1 MRTTRALAPLRH
13 RRFRLLVAG
22 QLTSNV
28 GDAFYAVALPWYVLA
43 THGGPLLLG
52 TVLAAYGIP
61 RTALLIVGGQ
71 LSDRWRPWTVMMAT
85 DLIRAFGVGA
95 LAAAAAL
102 GPARS
107 VVLVP
112 IAVVLGAGAGL
123 FMPGSFAIVPELLPG
138 DDLQAGNALVSGGT
152 QLATLIGPAIGGA
165 LVALAGP
172 APAFV
177 VDAASFAVSALTLA
191 ALRVASRPVA
201 AEPTSSAS
209 SPSSPSAE
217 EASPAGP
224 TVRSVLRT
232 ERILQ
237 IGLLV
242 TVAANLGSGGVDE
255 VALPSLAHGPLHS
268 GAVGY
273 GWLIA
278 AFGAGAL
285 VGTLGAAQAGRAK
298 RPFVVG
304 SLAFLA
310 EAVFIGIAPFLGS
323 TAAVAAAIFALGL
336 MNGFGNVIT
345 ITAFQKWAPAGL
357 LGRLSGLLM
366 LSSLGV
372 FPISVALA
380 ALFVRHLGP
389 ASFFVFSAATLTVA
403 ILAGLSQRTWRD
415 FGIDVSSDQPGAVA
429 ADQSPVIPATGAP
442 AAANPAGGQS

>member
-1 MRTTRALAPLRH
+1 MVSLARARGLVPLRH

-22 QLTSNV
+22 QLTSSV

-61 RTALLIVGGQ
+61 RTALLLVGGH

-85 DLIRAFGVGA
+85 DAVRAIGVGA
-95 LAAAAAL
+95 LAVTAAL
-102 GPARS
+102 GPARA

-112 IAVVLGAGAGL
+112 IAVVLGSGAGL
-123 FMPGSFAIVPELLPG
+123 FMPGSFAIVPALLDG
-138 DDLQAGNALVSGGT
+138 DDLQAGNALISGGT

-165 LVALAGP
+165 LVALVGP
-172 APAFV
+172 ASAFAA
-177 VDAASFAVSALTLA
+177 DAATFVVSALTLA
-191 ALRVASRPVA
+191 GLRAASAGLPR
-201 AEPTSSAS
+201 SAS
-209 SPSSPSAE
+209 APASAAAGVADE
-217 EASPAGP
+217 PGAPAAGP
-224 TVRSVLRT
+224 TVWSLLRT

-242 TVAANLGSGGVDE
+242 NVAANLGSGGVDE

-285 VGTLGAAQAGRAK
+285 IGTLTAAQARRAR

-310 EAVFIGIAPFLGS
+310 EAVCIAIAPYLGS
-323 TAAVAAAIFALGL
+323 TAVVAAAIFGLGV
-336 MNGFGNVIT
+336 MNGFGNVLT
-345 ITAFQKWAPAGL
+345 LTAFQKWAPPEL
-357 LGRLSGLLM
+357 LGRLSGVLM
-366 LSSLGV
+366 LASLGV

-389 ASFFVFSAATLTVA
+389 ASFFIFSAVTLTVA

-415 FGIDVSSDQPGAVA
+415 FGIEAPVGAAQPSTFPA
-429 ADQSPVIPATGAP
+429 AGAP

>member
-1 MRTTRALAPLRH
+1 VRTARALAPLRH

-61 RTALLIVGGQ
+61 RTALLVVGGQ
-71 LSDRWRPWTVMMAT
+71 LSDRLRPWTVMMAT

-102 GPARS
+102 GPARA

-138 DDLQAGNALVSGGT
+138 DVLQAGNALVSGGT

-172 APAFV
+172 APAFA

-191 ALRVASRPVA
+191 GLRVARRSA
-201 AEPTSSAS
+201 QEADAPTS
-209 SPSSPSAE
+209 AE
-217 EASPAGP
+217 ATPPTGP

-285 VGTLGAAQAGRAK
+285 IGTLGAAQAGRAK

-304 SLAFLA
+304 SLAFLI

-323 TAAVAAAIFALGL
+323 TAAVAAAIFGLGL

-389 ASFFVFSAATLTVA
+389 ASFFVFSAVTLTVA

-415 FGIDVSSDQPGAVA
+415 FGTDVSSDQPGAVA
-429 ADQSPVIPATGAP
+429 AGQSPVIPATGAP

>member
-1 MRTTRALAPLRH
+1 MVSLARARGLVPLRH

-22 QLTSNV
+22 QLTSSV

-61 RTALLIVGGQ
+61 RTALLLVGGH

-85 DLIRAFGVGA
+85 DAVRAIGVGA
-95 LAAAAAL
+95 LAVTAAL
-102 GPARS
+102 GPARA

-112 IAVVLGAGAGL
+112 IAVVLGSGAGL
-123 FMPGSFAIVPELLPG
+123 FMPGSFAIVPALLDG
-138 DDLQAGNALVSGGT
+138 DDLQAGNALISGGT

-165 LVALAGP
+165 LVALVGP
-172 APAFV
+172 ASAFAA
-177 VDAASFAVSALTLA
+177 DAATFVVSALTLA
-191 ALRVASRPVA
+191 GLRAASAGLPRPA
-201 AEPTSSAS
+201 SAS
-209 SPSSPSAE
+209 ASAAGE
-217 EASPAGP
+217 VADEPGGPAVGP
-224 TVRSVLRT
+224 TVRSLLRT

-285 VGTLGAAQAGRAK
+285 IGTLTAAQARRAR

-310 EAVFIGIAPFLGS
+310 EAAFIAVAPFLGS
-323 TAAVAAAIFALGL
+323 TAAVAAAIFGLGV
-336 MNGFGNVIT
+336 MNGFGNVLT
-345 ITAFQKWAPAGL
+345 ITAFQKWAPPEL

-366 LSSLGV
+366 LGSMGV

-389 ASFFVFSAATLTVA
+389 ASFFIFSAMTLTVA

-415 FGIDVSSDQPGAVA
+415 FGIEAPVGAAQP
-429 ADQSPVIPATGAP
+429 STIPAAGAP

>member
-1 MRTTRALAPLRH
+1 MRTARALAPLRH

-61 RTALLIVGGQ
+61 RTALLVVGGQ

-85 DLIRAFGVGA
+85 DLIRTFGVGA

-102 GPARS
+102 GPARA

-138 DDLQAGNALVSGGT
+138 DALQAGNALVSGGT

-172 APAFV
+172 APAFA

-191 ALRVASRPVA
+191 GLRVASRPV
-201 AEPTSSAS
+201 P
-209 SPSSPSAE
+209 
-217 EASPAGP
+217 ASPDEAEAGAPASGEAAAQAGP

-285 VGTLGAAQAGRAK
+285 IGTLGAAQAGRAR

-323 TAAVAAAIFALGL
+323 TAAVAAAIFGLGV

-345 ITAFQKWAPAGL
+345 ITAFQKWAPAEL

-415 FGIDVSSDQPGAVA
+415 FGTDVSSDQPGAVA
-429 ADQSPVIPATGAP
+429 ADQAPIIPATGTP